1 MFSHEKALLFNA
13 DETLGIRFESLSYKT
28 FDDVTTNM
36 SKRGK
41 YITLIKRFVKPSH
54 RHETNTPSCVNLEN
68 KNLLIG

>member
-1 MFSHEKALLFNA
+1 MEKYLIFRPGLSVSLFSHEKALLLNA

-41 YITLIKRFVKPSH
+41 YISLTAIR
-54 RHETNTPSCVNLEN
+54 
-68 KNLLIG
+68 

>member
-41 YITLIKRFVKPSH
+41 YISLTAIR
-54 RHETNTPSCVNLEN
+54 
-68 KNLLIG
+68 